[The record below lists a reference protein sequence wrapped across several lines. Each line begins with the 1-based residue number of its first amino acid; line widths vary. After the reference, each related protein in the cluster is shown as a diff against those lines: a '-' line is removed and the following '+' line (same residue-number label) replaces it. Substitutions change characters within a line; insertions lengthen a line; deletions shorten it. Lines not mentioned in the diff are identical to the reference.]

1 VHGIILTDGK
11 KTVAQIRR
19 STHEQ
24 RDLSCM
30 TRLLNEA
37 PWCPNRVTR
46 RRQQFMME
54 RIKKRRAK
62 LGNTRPIVFFIIDD
76 TQSKKDRST
85 TRMTG
90 LDNHFSYS
98 DGKSVWSHCIV
109 TAHLVSETYSFAWNF
124 RSYFRESYCEENGL
138 P

>member
-1 VHGIILTDGK
+1 MVSFYPAIVKFILALHLGLSKPQLNHTLLFVYGIILTDGK

-30 TRLLNEA
+30 TRFLNEA

-46 RRQQFMME
+46 RRQQFMTK

-62 LGNTRPIVFFIIDD
+62 QGDTVF
-76 TQSKKDRST
+76 R
-85 TRMTG
+85 
-90 LDNHFSYS
+90 N
-98 DGKSVWSHCIV
+98 
-109 TAHLVSETYSFAWNF
+109 
-124 RSYFRESYCEENGL
+124 
-138 P
+138 